1 MTGLDAFDPA
11 DRDRIA
17 AMPMFAGMAVTAAD
31 PSGLFG
37 AIKESAAMAKALN
50 KARDSKDN
58 PLISAAVE
66 SFSAPEGRSA
76 VTAILK
82 EQVKGKDPKGIADSL
97 IGEISR
103 LSGIIAEKAPDAAPG
118 FNSWLIDIAQSVA
131 EASKEGGFLGFGGVK
146 VSPEE
151 TATIERLKSA
161 LSSTAAPAPTS
172 QTPPPVA

>member
-161 LSSTAAPAPTS
+161 LSSTATPAPTS

>member
-82 EQVKGKDPKGIADSL
+82 EQVKGKDPKGSADSL

-161 LSSTAAPAPTS
+161 LSSTATPAPTS